1 MAETKGKDPGNLMTV
16 EQVASYLQLNK
27 LTVYK
32 YIREGGLPAVKLG
45 RSFRVLR
52 VDVERF
58 LEAHRVAPVRQER
71 RARSARRALPGERR
85 ADLDR
90 EALVAGRTGDT
101 RVPVKHSDEIYV
113 GPHRV
118 ERPRRA
124 RPEPNPLEWVIRGLH

>member
-1 MAETKGKDPGNLMTV
+1 MAKQARDPGTLMTV

-32 YIREGGLPAVKLG
+32 YIREGRLPAVKLG

-52 VDVERF
+52 VDVEGF
-58 LEAHRVAPVRQER
+58 LEAHRVAPVLQER
-71 RARSARRALPGERR
+71 RARSARRALPAERR

-124 RPEPNPLEWVIRGLH
+124 LPEPNPLEWVIRGLH

>member
-1 MAETKGKDPGNLMTV
+1 MAGQEKGSETLMTV

-32 YIREGGLPAVKLG
+32 YIREGRLPAVKLG

-58 LEAHRVAPVRQER
+58 LEAHRVAPVRQE
-71 RARSARRALPGERR
+71 PQQ
-85 ADLDR
+85 
-90 EALVAGRTGDT
+90 VPGRTGDT

-124 RPEPNPLEWVIRGLH
+124 LPEPNPLEWVIRGLH

>member
-1 MAETKGKDPGNLMTV
+1 MAGQEKGSETLMTV

-45 RSFRVLR
+45 RSFRVMR
-52 VDVERF
+52 VDVEGF
-58 LEAHRVAPVRQER
+58 LEAHRVAPVRQEPR
-71 RARSARRALPGERR
+71 PRSAARALPGEQRT
-85 ADLDR
+85 APR

-124 RPEPNPLEWVIRGLH
+124 APEPNPLEWVIRGLH

>member
-1 MAETKGKDPGNLMTV
+1 MAGQEKGSETLMTV

-58 LEAHRVAPVRQER
+58 LEAHRVAPVLSREPQVDGR
-71 RARSARRALPGERR
+71 PGE
-85 ADLDR
+85 
-90 EALVAGRTGDT
+90 T

-124 RPEPNPLEWVIRGLH
+124 LPEPNPLEWVIRGLH

>member
-1 MAETKGKDPGNLMTV
+1 MAGQEKGSETLMTV

-58 LEAHRVAPVRQER
+58 LEAHRVAAPVRQER
-71 RARSARRALPGERR
+71 RARSARRALPDERR
-85 ADLDR
+85 SDLDR
-90 EALVAGRTGDT
+90 EALVAGRTVET

>member
-1 MAETKGKDPGNLMTV
+1 MAGQEKGSETLMTV

-71 RARSARRALPGERR
+71 RPASIARVPAVGQGALPREPQVPSRPGE
-85 ADLDR
+85 
-90 EALVAGRTGDT
+90 T

-118 ERPRRA
+118 ERPRRPM
-124 RPEPNPLEWVIRGLH
+124 PEPNPLEWVIRGLH